1 MLKDLCLESEKR
13 RILRAKEDLKEFD
26 FLYRKY
32 FPKINNFV
40 FHRVEN
46 EAIRNDIV
54 SNVFYKAMK
63 KLTFF
68 RFINSR
74 KCSFSSWLFRIAVN
88 EINQY
93 YRNLKRENKIM
104 EMSLANPQTNYE
116 LDYELVK
123 EKMKNLSSDEQ
134 NLIAFKYFEKMKNA
148 EIAEIYNKKEG
159 AIKVQIHRAM
169 NKLRSILEKEVEGE
183 KL

>member
-1 MLKDLCLESEKR
+1 LESEKK
-13 RILRAKEDLKEFD
+13 RILRAKKDLKDFD
-26 FLYRKY
+26 SLYRKY

-54 SNVFYKAMK
+54 SNVFFKAMK

-68 RFINSR
+68 RFIDSR

-93 YRNLKRENKIM
+93 YRNLKRENKII
-104 EMSLANPQTNYE
+104 EMSLTNPQTNSE

-123 EKMKNLSSDEQ
+123 EKMKNLSSEEQ

-148 EIAEIYNKKEG
+148 EIAEVFQKKEG
-159 AIKVQIHRAM
+159 AIKVQIHRTM
-169 NKLRSILEKEVEGE
+169 NKLRSIIEKEVESE

>member
-1 MLKDLCLESEKR
+1 MLKDLCLESEKKK
-13 RILRAKEDLKEFD
+13 ILRAKKDLKDID

-32 FPKINNFV
+32 FPKVNNFV
-40 FHRVEN
+40 FYRVEN
-46 EAIRNDIV
+46 ETIRNDIV
-54 SNVFYKAMK
+54 SNVFFKAMK

-68 RFINSR
+68 RFIDSR

-93 YRNLKRENKIM
+93 YRNLKRENQII
-104 EMSLANPQTNYE
+104 EMSSTNPRTSTE

-134 NLIAFKYFEKMKNA
+134 NLIVLKYVEKKENS
-148 EIAEIYNKKEG
+148 EIAEIYKKKEG
-159 AIKVQIHRAM
+159 AIKVQIHRVM
-169 NKLRSILEKEVEGE
+169 NKLRSTFEKEVESE

>member
-1 MLKDLCLESEKR
+1 MLKDLSLESEKR
-13 RILRAKEDLKEFD
+13 RILRAKKDLKEFD

-54 SNVFYKAMK
+54 SNVFFKAMK

-68 RFINSR
+68 CFIDSR
-74 KCSFSSWLFRIAVN
+74 KSSFSSWLFRIAVN

-93 YRNLKRENKIM
+93 YRNLKRENKIS
-104 EMSLANPQTNYE
+104 EMAQLNPQTNSE
-116 LDYELVK
+116 LDFELVK
-123 EKMKNLSSDEQ
+123 EKMKNLSYDEQ
-134 NLIAFKYFEKMKNA
+134 NLIALKFFEKMKNA
-148 EIAEIYNKKEG
+148 EIAEIFQKKEG

-169 NKLRSILEKEVEGE
+169 NKLRATIEKEVESE

>member
-1 MLKDLCLESEKR
+1 MESEKR
-13 RILRAKEDLKEFD
+13 RILRAKKDLKDFD

-40 FHRVEN
+40 FHRVES
-46 EAIRNDIV
+46 EAVRNDVV

-63 KLTFF
+63 KLSLF
-68 RFINSR
+68 RFIDSR

-93 YRNLKRENKIM
+93 YRNLKRENRIA
-104 EMSLANPQTNYE
+104 EMSLVNPQTNSE
-116 LDYELVK
+116 LDYEQVR
-123 EKMKNLSSDEQ
+123 EKMRNLSYEEQ
-134 NLIAFKYFEKMKNA
+134 NLIALKYFEKLKNA
-148 EIAEIYNKKEG
+148 EIAEIYQKKEG
-159 AIKVQIHRAM
+159 AIKVQIHRTM
-169 NKLRSILEKEVEGE
+169 NKLRSILMKEDESE